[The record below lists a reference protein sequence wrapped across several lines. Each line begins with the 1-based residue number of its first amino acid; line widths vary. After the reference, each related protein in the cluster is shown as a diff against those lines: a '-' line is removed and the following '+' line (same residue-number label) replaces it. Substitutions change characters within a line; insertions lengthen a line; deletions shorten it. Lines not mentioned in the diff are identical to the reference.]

1 VLLNKKTGDIMSTKE
16 HKKGAPKRLQ
26 ISILSVSTSRTL
38 SDDVSGL
45 WIKKEARREG
55 HEVLF
60 HEVVPD
66 EKDVI
71 SGTATD
77 VIQKLNPHA
86 LLITGGSGISK
97 KDVTIEAIT
106 PLFDK
111 KLSAFAPL
119 FAQLSYEQ
127 IDSAAIMSRA
137 TAGIVDNTA
146 VFCMPGSLKA
156 CKLACRALIFPEL
169 GHITKHVYFG

>member
-1 VLLNKKTGDIMSTKE
+1 MSTRE
-16 HKKGAPKRLQ
+16 HKKKAPKRLK
-26 ISILSVSTSRTL
+26 IAILSISTSRTL

-45 WIKKEARREG
+45 WIKKESHKEG

-60 HEVVPD
+60 HQVVPD

-71 SGTATD
+71 SGTAKH
-77 VIQKLNPHA
+77 VIQNLSPHA

-97 KDVTIEAIT
+97 KDVTIEAIL

-111 KLSAFAPL
+111 ILSAFAPL

-137 TAGIVDNTA
+137 TAGIIENTA

>member
-1 VLLNKKTGDIMSTKE
+1 MSTKA
-16 HKKGAPKRLQ
+16 HKRGAPKSLK
-26 ISILSVSTSRTL
+26 IAILSVSTSRTL
-38 SDDVSGL
+38 SDDTSGL
-45 WIKKEARREG
+45 WMKKMSLKEG
-55 HEVLF
+55 HEVVS
-60 HEVVPD
+60 HQVVTD
-66 EKDVI
+66 EKGLI
-71 SGTATD
+71 SETAAD
-77 VIQKLNPHA
+77 VIQQLNPHA

-111 KLSAFAPL
+111 TLSAFAPL
-119 FAQLSYEQ
+119 FTQLSYEQ

-137 TAGIVDNTA
+137 TAGIVENTA

>member
-1 VLLNKKTGDIMSTKE
+1 MGTKE
-16 HKKGAPKRLQ
+16 HKKKAPKHLQ
-26 ISILSVSTSRTL
+26 IAILSVSTSRTL
-38 SDDVSGL
+38 SDDLSGL
-45 WIKKEARREG
+45 WIKKESQKEG

-60 HEVVPD
+60 HQVVPD

-71 SGTATD
+71 SGTVKD
-77 VIQKLNPHA
+77 IINRLNPHA

-106 PLFDK
+106 PLFEK
-111 KLSAFAPL
+111 TLSAFAPL

-137 TAGIVDNTA
+137 TAGIIEHTA

-156 CKLACRALIFPEL
+156 CKLACMALIFPEL

>member
-1 VLLNKKTGDIMSTKE
+1 MSTKE
-16 HKKGAPKRLQ
+16 HKKDAPKRLH
-26 ISILSVSTSRTL
+26 IAILSVSTSRTL
-38 SDDVSGL
+38 SDDLSGL
-45 WIKKEARREG
+45 WIKKESRKEG
-55 HEVLF
+55 HDVVF

-66 EKDVI
+66 DRDAI
-71 SGTATD
+71 SEAVTD

-97 KDVTIEAIT
+97 KDVTIEALR

-111 KLSAFAPL
+111 ELSAFAPL
-119 FAQLSYEQ
+119 FAQLSFEE

-137 TAGIVDNTA
+137 TAGIIEKTA

-156 CKLACRALIFPEL
+156 CKLACKALIFPEL